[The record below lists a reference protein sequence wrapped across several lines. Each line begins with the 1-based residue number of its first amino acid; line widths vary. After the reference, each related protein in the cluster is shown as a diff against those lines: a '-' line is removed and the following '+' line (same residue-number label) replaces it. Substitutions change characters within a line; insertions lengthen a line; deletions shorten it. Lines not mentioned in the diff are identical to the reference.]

1 MRNFYNIIIDKSGNP
16 YINLDRFED
25 NFNKQIFEDV
35 NTELS
40 LLEDISGAIASK
52 SVQKRLKQIYKTVFL
67 ISELDNKFIIG
78 YEESLEDNDDED
90 NYVSRAKF
98 IFKKFWHYLNA

>member
-1 MRNFYNIIIDKSGNP
+1 M
-16 YINLDRFED
+16 
-25 NFNKQIFEDV
+25 
-35 NTELS
+35 ELS
-40 LLEDISGAIASK
+40 LLEDMSGATVSK

-78 YEESLEDNDDED
+78 YEESLEDNDDEQD